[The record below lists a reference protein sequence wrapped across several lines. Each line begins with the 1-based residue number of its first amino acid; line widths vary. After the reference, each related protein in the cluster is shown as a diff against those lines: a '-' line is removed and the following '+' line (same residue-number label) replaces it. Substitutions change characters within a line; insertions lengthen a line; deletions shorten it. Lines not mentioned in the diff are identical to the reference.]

1 MRSRE
6 YLTPAEVEN
15 NSAHALLRASAQRQ
29 PLDQLIDR
37 LGMPAA
43 AAWCRDLAPGSS
55 AAMPRSVNPFACSAQ
70 AVQILEDGVITP
82 TILGA
87 PAP

>member
-43 AAWCRDLAPGSS
+43 AAWCRDLAPGQLGGH
-55 AAMPRSVNPFACSAQ
+55 AAQRQPLR
-70 AVQILEDGVITP
+70 LE
-82 TILGA
+82 LGQYRR
-87 PAP
+87 